1 MQYERC
7 WPPPLWHVVEYIAY
21 MSLNNYATKTVN
33 CHLAAISYYNKVN
46 GYLDVT
52 QSFIVKQM
60 LSGLHRV
67 QFHKDNR
74 LPITITLLHKLLP
87 NLKHVCSS
95 QYEACLFSVAY
106 TLAFSALLR
115 VSEITLTNK
124 TDKCKALQFKD
135 IQATATDVKLFLRSS
150 KNDQNSIG
158 AEISIPISYR
168 NRFLYDAL
176 QDYLTCR
183 PKIDG
188 LFLCH
193 FDGSPVTSYQFN
205 NILKKV
211 LVFSGVGTTFYKS
224 HSFRIGG
231 ATYLHSIGKTDEEI
245 KLLGRWKSNA
255 YKNYIR
261 LNIPDFCI

>member
-60 LSGLHRV
+60 LSGLNRV

-135 IQATATDVKLFLRSS
+135 IQATATHVKLFLRSS